1 MAFQDPNSYTKFWEH
16 YSIPLPVSFS
26 LKLSI
31 VSKQLKF
38 GTDPFSCQMFAEQI
52 PCVQPPSPSA
62 YLILVSPPWNIHPSV
77 VSYACMFVVCVC
89 VCTCVPTYVQMHVCL
104 HVHLC
109 TDACVYACQPV
120 YRSMHMSM
128 HALMCADACVM
139 GPEVDGGC
147 LLWAHSTLFIEA
159 GSLPEPE
166 TFNSIQFS

>member
-16 YSIPLPVSFS
+16 YNIPLPVSFS

-77 VSYACMFVVCVC
+77 VSYACVFVVCVC
-89 VCTCVPTYVQMHVCL
+89 VFVCVCVCVHVCLAMYKCMCVCMSTCVQMHVCM
-104 HVHLC
+104 HVNPC
-109 TDACVYACQPV
+109 TEACICPCMPSCVQTHV
-120 YRSMHMSM
+120 WWGLK
-128 HALMCADACVM
+128 LMV
-139 GPEVDGGC
+139 GVFYEHTP
-147 LLWAHSTLFIEA
+147 LYS
-159 GSLPEPE
+159 
-166 TFNSIQFS
+166 